1 MTILDQEPKEENRAA
16 EMAVSAVPD
25 PPVVL
30 FDGVCNLCNGWVGFV
45 IRHDGEVG
53 TLFAPL
59 QSTAADRLLAGTPIA
74 RGSVDTVVL
83 LDRSGVWTESRA
95 VFRVVRLL
103 EFPYRLLY
111 GLVVI
116 PRPISDWVYRLV
128 ARNRLRLFGRR
139 EACRV
144 PAPEER
150 ERFLEG

>member
-16 EMAVSAVPD
+16 EMAVSPVPD

-30 FDGVCNLCNGWVGFV
+30 FDGMCNLCNGWVDFI
-45 IRHDGEVG
+45 IRHDREVG
-53 TLFAPL
+53 IRFAPL
-59 QSTAADRLLAGTPIA
+59 QSNAADRLLEATPLA
-74 RGSVDTVVL
+74 RHTGDTVVL
-83 LDRSGVWTESRA
+83 VDSSGVWTESRA
-95 VFRVVRLL
+95 VLRVTRLL

-128 ARNRLRLFGRR
+128 ARNRFRVFGHR
-139 EACRV
+139 ESCRV
-144 PAPEER
+144 PMPEER